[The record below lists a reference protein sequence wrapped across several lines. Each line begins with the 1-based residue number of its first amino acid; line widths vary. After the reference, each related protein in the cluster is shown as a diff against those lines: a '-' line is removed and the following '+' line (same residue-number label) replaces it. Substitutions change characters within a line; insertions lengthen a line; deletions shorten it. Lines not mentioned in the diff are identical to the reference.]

1 MKRKTTLKKEIPE
14 ENVNPICVDCAND
27 CRQEASV
34 AILTCPQKIKR
45 DEQLELFTKTGK
57 ARKAKDKD
65 KNKDEPKDPLAKYR
79 KTFIIEDKTVK
90 KRKRRE

>member
-1 MKRKTTLKKEIPE
+1 MKRKTTLKKEIAE
-14 ENVNPICVDCAND
+14 DNINPICVDCAND
-27 CRQEASV
+27 CKQEATV

-45 DEQLELFTKTGK
+45 DEQLELFTKAGK

-65 KNKDEPKDPLAKYR
+65 CDTPKDPLAKYR

>member
-1 MKRKTTLKKEIPE
+1 MKRKTTSKKEIPE
-14 ENVNPICVDCAND
+14 ENINPICVDCAND

-34 AILTCPQKIKR
+34 AILTCPQKIRR

-57 ARKAKDKD
+57 AKKAKTKEDKA
-65 KNKDEPKDPLAKYR
+65 PKDPLAKYR